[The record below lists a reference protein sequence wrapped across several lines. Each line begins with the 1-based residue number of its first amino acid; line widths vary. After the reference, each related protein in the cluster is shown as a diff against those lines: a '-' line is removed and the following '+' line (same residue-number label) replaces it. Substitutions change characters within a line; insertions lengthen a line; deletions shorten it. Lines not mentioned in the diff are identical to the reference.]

1 MKKVIP
7 VIVAI
12 VLIIIIGAAGFGA
25 MLLEKYSYSKDRA
38 DLEEYFGIQ
47 GENDVPIILQDERIE
62 EHAKIF
68 DGRCYFDIATVH
80 KYFNDRF
87 YEDKAEGILVFTTP
101 NNYLTTDIGN
111 SEFLHFDVVLGSD
124 GQLEAASAG
133 ENLDYVISRYEGDK
147 LYIAADF
154 VQQYSNFTYELFT
167 EPNRMQI
174 YTEGVE
180 RQTAPVL
187 KDTQVRYQGGIKSDI
202 LADVSEGDTVVILEE
217 METWTKVKTRDSI
230 IGYVENKRLGEQ
242 ATETLA
248 PPPNN
253 MYLPADYKANTRDHK
268 INLGFHGVYGMDGND
283 TLESVVAQ
291 TKALNVISPTW
302 FTLTGNEGEFSS
314 FASADYVEKAHGM
327 GLEVWG
333 LVGNVESVDVDMYEL
348 LSRTSSRWNLIRNLI
363 ATAQEYHL
371 DGINIDFE
379 EISLDAGEPF
389 IQFIR
394 ELSVPCRQYD
404 IVLSVDNY
412 VPMDHTDHYDRA
424 EQGVVADYVIVM
436 GYDEHYGGSK
446 EAGSVASIN
455 FVENGIKNTVAE
467 VPANK
472 VINAIPF
479 YTRVW
484 ETKGTGVSSQV
495 LGMEKV
501 QEYVANHNIAIRWD
515 ETTCQNYGEFQS
527 GESFCQVWIEDADS
541 IGVKLNI
548 MDKYEIGGVAAW
560 RLGYETPDVWDVIEN
575 YMNGS

>member
-1 MKKVIP
+1 MKKAIP

-12 VLIIIIGAAGFGA
+12 VLILIIGAAGFGA
-25 MLLEKYSYSKDRA
+25 MLLEKYSYSKERA

-68 DGRCYFDIATVH
+68 DNRCYFDIATVH

-87 YEDKAEGILVFTTP
+87 YEDKDAGILVYALPEGF
-101 NNYLTTDIGN
+101 LTTRIGYA
-111 SEFLHFDVVLGSD
+111 ELSD
-124 GQLEAASAG
+124 YGADFEEAGIA
-133 ENLDYVISRYEGDK
+133 LDYVVSRYEDGV
-147 LYIAADF
+147 LYIEADF
-154 VQQYSNFTYELFT
+154 VQQYADFTYELFT
-167 EPNRMQI
+167 EPNRMQV
-174 YTEGVE
+174 YTEGAK
-180 RQTAPVL
+180 RQSAPIL

-202 LADVSEGDTVVILEE
+202 LADVSEGDTVVVLEE
-217 METWTKVKTRDSI
+217 METWTKVKTQDSI

-242 ATETLA
+242 TAQTLA
-248 PPPNN
+248 PPPSN
-253 MYLPADYKANTRDHK
+253 MPSDYKANTRDHK

-283 TLESVVAQ
+283 TLDSVVAQ
-291 TKALNVISPTW
+291 TKGLNVISPTW

-314 FASADYVEKAHGM
+314 FASASYVEKAHGM
-327 GLEVWG
+327 GLEVWA

-363 ATAQEYHL
+363 ATAQEYEL

-379 EISLDAGEPF
+379 NISLDAGEPF

-394 ELSVPCRQYD
+394 EISVPCRKYG

-412 VPMDHTDHYDRA
+412 VPMGHNDHYDRA
-424 EQGVVADYVIVM
+424 EQGAVADYVIVM
-436 GYDEHYGGSK
+436 GYDEHYAGSD

-479 YTRVW
+479 YTRLW
-484 ETKGTGVSSQV
+484 ETKGTGVSSQA
-495 LGMEKV
+495 LGMESA
-501 QEYVANHNIAIRWD
+501 QEYVANHSLAIRWD

-527 GESFCQVWIEDADS
+527 GESFCQIWLEDADS
-541 IGVKLNI
+541 IRVKLNI
-548 MDKYEIGGVAAW
+548 MEKYEIGGVAAW
-560 RLGYETPDVWDVIEN
+560 RLGYETADVWDVIAD
-575 YMNGS
+575 YMNGSEDGI